1 MRTKLTLMITALFL
15 IVGINSFAQDLTKY
29 SITVEQFHKLMKT
42 DSTLVILDVRTPQ
55 ELKGRYGHIPGVIN
69 IPVQVLSQ
77 RLKELNK
84 YKNRTMAVICRSGH
98 RSSIAS
104 RILLANGFKKIK
116 NVLGGMIAYTK
127 KYGVQK
133 K

>member
-1 MRTKLTLMITALFL
+1 MRNKMYSIVALLLFFFSL
-15 IVGINSFAQDLTKY
+15 NSFAQDISKH
-29 SITVEQFHKLMKT
+29 SITVEQFHKLMKN

-55 ELKGRYGHIPGVIN
+55 ELKGRFGHIPGVIN
-69 IPVQVLSQ
+69 IPVQVLTE

-84 YKNRTMAVICRSGH
+84 YKNRTIAVICRSGH
-98 RSSIAS
+98 RSAIAS
-104 RILLANGFKKIK
+104 RILLAHGFKIK

-127 KYGVQK
+127 KYGIQK

>member
-1 MRTKLTLMITALFL
+1 MRTKLSSIIAALLLF
-15 IVGINSFAQDLTKY
+15 VSFNSFAQDLSKH

-55 ELKGRYGHIPGVIN
+55 ELRGRYGHIPGVIN

-77 RLKELNK
+77 RYKELNK
-84 YKNRTMAVICRSGH
+84 YKNRTIAVICRSGH
-98 RSSIAS
+98 RSAIAS
-104 RILLANGFKKIK
+104 RILLSHGFKIK
-116 NVLGGMIAYTK
+116 NVLGGMMAYTR
-127 KYGVQK
+127 KYGIQK